1 MTEAATGERLAELVG
16 ERQPVVVL
24 TGAGVS
30 TESGIPDFRSPTGI
44 WAEFD
49 PREYATLGA
58 FRADP
63 EKVWRFYAPRFAML
77 GEARPNRAHR
87 ALAELERLGLV
98 RAVVTQNIDLLHER
112 AGSRDVVE
120 VHGSIRVSH
129 CLACGAEYPLV
140 EVERLLSAGDGAPRC
155 ERCGTVLKPGVVFFD
170 ELLPEAAIDR
180 AFALACEAALLLVV
194 GSSLEVHPVAGLPRE
209 TLDAGGAVA
218 VVNRDPTW
226 VDAHAALVVRESAG
240 DALAEAVARLRPD
253 DEPVEGVGHDPAWAE
268 AAAAEAARVAGTLD
282 AVAVEHVGSTSVP
295 GLAAKPVLDLLAGLP
310 GDARVR
316 PEQIRAMEALG
327 YECLGEF
334 GLPGRI
340 FFYQDTDGRRTH
352 HVHAV
357 EHGGGHWRGH
367 VAVRDYL
374 RAHPDEA
381 ARYAEVKRA
390 AAARTAGREAY
401 WEAKSAY
408 VEELERRALSASGR
422 SPGPPS

>member
-1 MTEAATGERLAELVG
+1 MRSAGWGSPSRLADLIREN
-16 ERQPVVVL
+16 QPCVAL

-77 GEARPNRAHR
+77 GSARPNRAHR
-87 ALAELERLGLV
+87 ALAALERLGLV

-112 AGSRDVVE
+112 AGSREAVE
-120 VHGSIRVSH
+120 VHGSIRVSG
-129 CLACGAEYPLV
+129 CPTCGAEYPLA
-140 EVERLLSAGDGAPRC
+140 EVEQLLAAGDGAPGC
-155 ERCGTVLKPGVVFFD
+155 KRCGDVLKPGVVFFD
-170 ELLPEAAIDR
+170 ELLPAEAIDR
-180 AFALACEAALLLVV
+180 AFALAREAALLLVV
-194 GSSLEVHPVAGLPRE
+194 GSSLEVHPVAGLPQE

-226 VDAHAALVVRESAG
+226 VDDRAALVVRASAG
-240 DALAEAVARLRPD
+240 DALAEAVARLQPD
-253 DEPVEGVGHDPAWAE
+253 EEPVVVVDHDPGWAG
-268 AAAAEAARVAGTLD
+268 AAAEEAARVAGALD
-282 AVAVEHVGSTSVP
+282 AVAVEHVGSTAVP

-310 GDARVR
+310 DAAIAPERV
-316 PEQIRAMEALG
+316 RAMEELG

-340 FFYQDTDGRRTH
+340 FFRKDTGGRRTH

-357 EHGGGHWRGH
+357 EHGGEHWRRH
-367 VAVRDYL
+367 LAVRDHL
-374 RAHPDEA
+374 RANPQEV

-390 AAARTAGREAY
+390 AAASASGRDAY
-401 WEAKSAY
+401 RRAKAEY
-408 VEELERRALSASGR
+408 VEELERWALRAR
-422 SPGPPS
+422 